1 MLSAKRPTS
10 NASPFESAAAGRN
23 VDGYES
29 ALILPST
36 LRQIDQK
43 ELETFA
49 GYHRRQT
56 GQKYAVLF
64 YQKDYGV
71 TRRPGY
77 FAN

>member
-64 YQKDYGV
+64 YQKDC
-71 TRRPGY
+71 RLIHRAGY
-77 FAN
+77 FAE